1 MMRRRP
7 ASAAVASLVLASMM
21 SAACAGGGEATRE
34 AEAMKAATP
43 NRVQADGSIRL
54 TDADR
59 TALGLVVQTVADA
72 DLSNST
78 LRFGRVVSPPANEAQ
93 VASPVTG
100 RIIRPPRVQLGT
112 TVAMGATLL
121 EIQPTLDVG
130 ERISVGTQAAQ
141 REGDIEGAQRELAKA
156 EADAARARALS
167 PQVVSAA
174 QLQQAETALAVARAK
189 LEGLQGARTAETTAR
204 TQAVP
209 VPAPMAGVV
218 ADLTATVGSAVA
230 RGDTLARIVK
240 PGPLWIDI
248 AVPPDDPVGDRYE
261 VITANGTIAARLLAR
276 GRLTDVGGTRSDRLA
291 IDAAAA
297 SSLTPGTTVSVRVG
311 HGGTRGILVPESA
324 IVPGV
329 ETDTIFVEVS
339 ASTFAPRPVQ
349 VAARFGGQVRLSTG
363 LKPGERVVVRGGMA
377 LQGELVRSQLRPA
390 G

>member
-1 MMRRRP
+1 MMPRRS
-7 ASAAVASLVLASMM
+7 ASAAVASLVLASVM
-21 SAACAGGGEATRE
+21 SAACAGGGGEATRE
-34 AEAMKAATP
+34 AEAMKADTP

-59 TALGLVVQTVADA
+59 TALGLVVQTVTDA

-100 RIIRPPRVQLGT
+100 RIVRPPRVQLGT
-112 TVAMGATLL
+112 TVAVGATLL

-189 LEGLQGARTAETTAR
+189 LEGLLGARTAETTAR
-204 TQAVP
+204 TQVVP

-230 RGDTLARIVK
+230 RGDILARIVK

-276 GRLTDVGGTRSDRLA
+276 GRLTDMGGTRSDRLA
-291 IDAAAA
+291 IDEAA
-297 SSLTPGTTVSVRVG
+297 SSLMPGTTVSVRVG

-339 ASTFAPRPVQ
+339 PGVFAPRPVQ

-363 LKPGERVVVRGGMA
+363 LTPGERVVVRGGMA